1 VSAPDPESREQRRL
15 TTSEPEVIAQY
26 LGAAG
31 RRDTDAVVACFAA
44 DAVVVDEGQTW
55 RGTDAIRRWQDT
67 VATAYQYTVE
77 LRGADALGE
86 HDGASRYD
94 IHARL
99 EGNFPGG
106 QVDLTYRFELRDGR
120 ITLLEIVPTARPE
133 S

>member
-1 VSAPDPESREQRRL
+1 M
-15 TTSEPEVIAQY
+15 TTSEPEVIAEY

-31 RRDTDAVVACFAA
+31 RRDTDAVVACFASE
-44 DAVVVDEGQTW
+44 AVVVDEGQAW
-55 RGTDAIRRWQDT
+55 QGTDAIRRWYET

-94 IHARL
+94 IHAHL
-99 EGNFPGG
+99 EGNFPGE

-120 ITLLEIVPTARPE
+120 IARLEIVPTAPLD